1 MFNPKYVLTGF
12 RNYQIPFQDKN
23 VLDQQLTLPAFT
35 CSQLVPTLLT
45 ILSLPTS
52 QFRQSVKG
60 EKIKSGPTT
69 NHKCAR
75 AEIQIKLSDE
85 KKGRLAAIYR
95 ETANQSNCHK
105 TGGRPKKGGAQFP
118 D

>member
-52 QFRQSVKG
+52 QFRQSVGGK
-60 EKIKSGPTT
+60 KSSQDRQLTINAPEP
-69 NHKCAR
+69 KY
-75 AEIQIKLSDE
+75 KL
-85 KKGRLAAIYR
+85 
-95 ETANQSNCHK
+95 N
-105 TGGRPKKGGAQFP
+105 
-118 D
+118 